1 VGSPSRS
8 LSETLR
14 RGARR
19 LARRLRGPYLEL
31 VYSELYQ
38 LDLPGIDAQRGERIL
53 SSLDSAGLLEPRAV
67 HRAEPAPLREL
78 RRVHTDD
85 YLDSLARPDAL
96 LQVFGLELPEYAAE
110 RALSGQRAMVGGT
123 QLATRLVLVSGGI
136 AANLGGGLHHAF
148 GGRGE
153 RFCIFNDVAVAIAG
167 LRAGGFAEPI
177 LVVDLD
183 VHDDDGTRSIFAGDR
198 SVYTFSIHNHT
209 TGETPPE
216 AATVVELGDG
226 VDDRTYLEI
235 IGTLL
240 PRAFAAAQPHLVYY
254 LAGCDPAADDAI
266 GGWKISAAGMLRR
279 DRMVIELA
287 RRRERRLPV
296 VILLAGGYGQR
307 AWRYSARFL
316 SSLRPGG
323 RSVEPPTTVEVT
335 LARYRR
341 LARESRAAERPR
353 PSGGRNQREVG
364 RHGRPAPL
372 PAATPV
378 AARPG
383 WTCGIP
389 LRALPAGRDRA
400 AAEPDWELTAADV
413 QASLPGPQRPQRLL
427 GTCSRQQL
435 ELHLERA
442 GLLERLRQLGFSHPA
457 VAFDLDHPAGE
468 TVRVYAEPDGA
479 DLVAELRLRIDRL
492 TAPGLAMLRIEW
504 LLLQNPYEAFTP
516 ARPRLPGQEHPGLG
530 LLRDVVALLLVACE
544 RLQLDGLLWV
554 PAHYSAA
561 AQGRRTSRFLHPAD
575 EGLFRALE
583 QALAGRPLAAAASAV
598 DQGRVLEAAT
608 GTPFVWH
615 PMPVVVPASE
625 RLRQQL
631 DGEEYQ
637 RLAAAAAA
645 AHAFR
650 LAPGAVAHRE
660 V

>member
-1 VGSPSRS
+1 VGSPSRP
-8 LSETLR
+8 LWGKLR

-19 LARRLRGPYLEL
+19 LGGRLRGPCLEL
-31 VYSELYQ
+31 VYSERYQ
-38 LDLPGIDAQRGERIL
+38 LDLPGIDPQRGERIF
-53 SSLDSAGLLEPRAV
+53 SALDSAGLIEPRAV
-67 HRAEPAPLREL
+67 HRAEPAPFREL

-85 YLDSLARPDAL
+85 YLDSLARTDAL
-96 LQVFGLELPEYAAE
+96 LQVFGLELPEHAAE

-123 QLATRLVLVSGGI
+123 QLATRLALASGGI

-148 GGRGE
+148 ADRGE

-198 SVYTFSIHNHT
+198 SVHTFSIHNRT
-209 TGETPPE
+209 TGEARAK
-216 AATVVELGDG
+216 AATVIELGDG
-226 VDDRTYLEI
+226 VDDRTYLEAV
-235 IGTLL
+235 GTLL
-240 PRAFAAAQPHLVYY
+240 PRAFAEAQPRLVYY

-279 DRMVIELA
+279 DRMVIELV
-287 RRRERRLPV
+287 RRHGSQLPV
-296 VILLAGGYGQR
+296 VVLLAGGYGQR

-323 RSVEPPTTVEVT
+323 RAVEPPTTAEVT

-341 LARESRAAERPR
+341 LAWEAT
-353 PSGGRNQREVG
+353 
-364 RHGRPAPL
+364 L
-372 PAATPV
+372 PAARPALPAGPATLP
-378 AARPG
+378 AARPAFPG
-383 WTCGIP
+383 
-389 LRALPAGRDRA
+389 GRDRA

-427 GTCSRQQL
+427 GVCSRQQL

-442 GLLERLRQLGFSHPA
+442 GLLERLRQLGFPLPTL
-457 VAFDLDHPAGE
+457 VFDLDHPAGE
-468 TVRVYAEPDGA
+468 TVRVHAEPEGGE
-479 DLVAELRLRIDRL
+479 LVAELRLRIDRR
-492 TAPGLAMLRIEW
+492 TAPELAMLRIEW
-504 LLLQNPYEAFTP
+504 LLLQNPREAFTP
-516 ARPRLPGQEHPGLG
+516 GRPRLPGQEHPGLG

-544 RLQLDGLLWV
+544 RLQLDGVLWV

-561 AQGRRTSRFLHPAD
+561 AQGRRASRFLEPAD

-583 QALAGRPLAAAASAV
+583 QALAGLPLAAAASAV
-598 DQGRVLEAAT
+598 DQGRVLDIAT
-608 GTPFVWH
+608 GAPFVWH
-615 PMPVVVPASE
+615 PMAVVVPAGE

-631 DGEEYQ
+631 DGEEYR
-637 RLAAAAAA
+637 RLAAVAAA

-650 LAPGAVAHRE
+650 LAPGAAAHRADQ
-660 V
+660 VGNP